1 MTRAGFYPI
10 SSGKITFGRDGHW
23 YCDGEVIPDA
33 AIARLFSRALEV
45 QPDGRG
51 RLALGEDTAWVTIE
65 DTPWVVTTVDGSP
78 VQGFVITLNDGTTE
92 PLDATT
98 LRVGAENVL
107 YCRVKERHPARFLRP
122 AYYALLRFAEPAG
135 DGMVELPIGAG
146 RAVRLAAPVG
156 GA

>member
-1 MTRAGFYPI
+1 MARAGFYPI
-10 SSGKITFGRDGHW
+10 SSGNITFGRDGRW
-23 YCDGEVIPDA
+23 YCDGEVIPNA

-45 QPDGRG
+45 LPDGRG

-65 DTPWVVTTVDGSP
+65 DTPWVVTPSAGSP
-78 VQGFVITLNDGTTE
+78 AHAFTITLNDDTAE

-107 YCRVKERHPARFLRP
+107 YCRVKERHSARFLRP

-135 DGMVELPIGAG
+135 DGVIEL
-146 RAVRLAAPVG
+146 
-156 GA
+156 

>member
-1 MTRAGFYPI
+1 MARAGFYPI
-10 SSGKITFGRDGHW
+10 SSGQITFARDGRW
-23 YCDGEVIPDA
+23 YCDGEAIPNP

-45 QPDGRG
+45 LPDGRG
-51 RLALGEDTAWVTIE
+51 RLALGGDTAFVTIE

-78 VQGFVITLNDGTTE
+78 PHGFTITLNDGTTE

-107 YCRVKERHPARFLRP
+107 YCRVKRHHPARFLRP

-135 DGMVELPIGAG
+135 DGAVDLPIGAG
-146 RAVRLAAPVG
+146 RSVRLATPVG
-156 GA
+156 